1 MVRLNN
7 ILQVLEFI
15 KARLFFIPSETLPG
29 RELLTLLVVCG
40 SQCRQS
46 VHIPKEYLSVQCY
59 FINSESAN
67 TYRLFI
73 TYHNLS
79 YTFEQFYKEI
89 SRKQS
94 LFFYRRSFKRTYES
108 KLFACT

>member
-1 MVRLNN
+1 MVRFNN

-40 SQCRQS
+40 S
-46 VHIPKEYLSVQCY
+46 QCY